1 MLHDFQI
8 KKKKIEYSDLMSLL
22 QSKIPGLNCN
32 DVFKI
37 LTQFENHLYKYVK
50 SQKRKY
56 NSSESVIQVEIHH
69 TWQCVGV

>member
-1 MLHDFQI
+1 
-8 KKKKIEYSDLMSLL
+8 MSLL

-50 SQKRKY
+50 SQKRQL
-56 NSSESVIQVEIHH
+56 IQLLRKCY
-69 TWQCVGV
+69 TG